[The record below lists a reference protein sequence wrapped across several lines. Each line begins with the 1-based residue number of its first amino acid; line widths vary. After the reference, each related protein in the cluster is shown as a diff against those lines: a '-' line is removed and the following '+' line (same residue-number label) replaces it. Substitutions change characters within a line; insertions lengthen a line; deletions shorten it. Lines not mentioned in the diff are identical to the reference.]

1 MANKICFIVGHGK
14 SKTGGYD
21 SGAVSKDEK
30 YHEFKITKEIAKY
43 AQEYYNA
50 TYEEQADIMN
60 YNGDLYLSDRIKL
73 ANKMGYDFIAEIH
86 LNSSTSA
93 SAKGVECYYENK
105 DGKGQQ
111 YADAICD
118 QIAMS
123 LGVEQRKNGT
133 DADGGDKVKLNSS
146 GDDYFGIIRQTT
158 NVDVRLLLE
167 TVFISN
173 YSDLLKVNTTAGQ
186 KKAGEAIAKAV
197 AKVRNAKK
205 KIVDGWHKD
214 EKGWCYIEPNGNK
227 ATSKWIEDSKSWCY
241 VGLDGYCI
249 TNSWVKD
256 SNGWCYVD
264 DDGRALKSTWKK
276 IDNRWYYFSDKC
288 NTVKGMQTI
297 NDKIYYFAEAD
308 YNDIKECQLII
319 TNENGEI
326 KKEI

>member
-21 SGAVSKDEK
+21 SGAVSKDGK
-30 YHEFKITKEIAKY
+30 YHEFKIVREIAKH

-50 TYEEQADIMN
+50 TYEEQADIIN

-73 ANKMGYDFIAEIH
+73 ANKMSYDFIVEIH

-105 DGKGQQ
+105 DKKGQQ

-173 YSDLLKVNTTAGQ
+173 YSDLLKVNTATGQ
-186 KKAGEAIAKAV
+186 KKAGEAVAKAV

-214 EKGWCYIEPNGNK
+214 EKGWYYIKNGTK
-227 ATSKWIEDSKSWCY
+227 SIDRWIEDSQGWCY
-241 VGLDGYCI
+241 VGADGYCV
-249 TNSWVKD
+249 TSQWRKD
-256 SNGWCYVD
+256 SKGWCYIDVN
-264 DDGRALKSTWKK
+264 GRAIQNDWAK
-276 IDNRWYYFSDKC
+276 IGGRWYCFDDNCYA
-288 NTVKGMQTI
+288 VKGMQTV
-297 NDKIYYFAEAD
+297 NGKHYYFAEAN